1 MVEKNDE
8 NARLIAHLHFIGGQ
22 VNMLMDLCLAFI
34 SANPD
39 PEKLAQRFEATVN
52 TSLAHNGV
60 KAMSPEFVDGELDI
74 VNRVRRDVISALPRK
89 AKATEIRA
97 DMGKAVPS
105 VSITSRT
112 RAAKTIERTYY
123 DIEG

>member
-34 SANPD
+34 STNPD

-52 TSLAHNGV
+52 TSLTHNGV
-60 KAMSPEFVDGELDI
+60 KAMPQEFIDGELDI
-74 VNRVRRDVISALPRK
+74 VNRVRRDVMSALPRK
-89 AKATEIRA
+89 AKDTEI
-97 DMGKAVPS
+97 KVVVEKTVPS
-105 VSITSRT
+105 
-112 RAAKTIERTYY
+112 
-123 DIEG
+123 

>member
-8 NARLIAHLHFIGGQ
+8 NAKLIAHLHFIGGQ

-52 TSLAHNGV
+52 TSLVHNSV
-60 KAMSPEFVDGELDI
+60 KVMPQEFIDGELDI
-74 VNRVRRDVISALPRK
+74 VNRVRCDVMSALPRK
-89 AKATEIRA
+89 AKATET
-97 DMGKAVPS
+97 KVVVEKTVPS
-105 VSITSRT
+105 VSIASRP
-112 RAAKTIERTYY
+112 RAAKTIERIYH

>member
-60 KAMSPEFVDGELDI
+60 KAMSPEFINGELDI
-74 VNRVRRDVISALPRK
+74 VNRVRRDVMSALPRK
-89 AKATEIRA
+89 AKATEI
-97 DMGKAVPS
+97 KVVVEKTVPS

-112 RAAKTIERTYY
+112 RAAKTIER
-123 DIEG
+123 I